1 MHELSVC
8 QGLVGQLEAVA
19 AEHGARGIRRVTLRV
34 GPLSGVEPQLL
45 QEAFP
50 IARASTAAADAEL
63 VIEPQ
68 PLRVE
73 CLECGAEG
81 EAAVNRLLCGT
92 CGAWRTRVVSGDEM
106 VLASVELAFEEE
118 KADV

>member
-19 AEHGARGIRRVTLRV
+19 AEHGAGGVRRVTLRV
-34 GPLSGVEPQLL
+34 GPLSGVEPRLL
-45 QEAFP
+45 EEAFP
-50 IARASTAAADAEL
+50 IARAGTVAAAAEL
-63 VIEPQ
+63 IIEPQ
-68 PLRVE
+68 PVRVE
-73 CLECGAEG
+73 CLECGAG
-81 EAAVNRLLCGT
+81 SEASANRLLCGA

-106 VLASVELAFEEE
+106 VLASVELEFEEE